1 MGRGT
6 TRAAPGIDADWD
18 DAAASLIISSHAT
31 LEGALLPIFHAL
43 QDRFG
48 YIDQKVVPQIAEALN
63 LSRAEVHGTL
73 TFYHDFRTE
82 PAGRH
87 VVKLCR
93 AESCQSMGCE
103 SLVDHLRA
111 SHGIDMGATTA
122 DGRLTV
128 ETVYCLGNC
137 ALSPAALVDGDL
149 VGRLDKTRLDGL
161 VHDLTGGRA

>member
-1 MGRGT
+1 MARGS
-6 TRAAPGIDADWD
+6 TRTAVGTAPGWD
-18 DAAASLIISSHAT
+18 DAAADIIISSHASM
-31 LEGALLPIFHAL
+31 EGALLPIFHAL

-48 YIDQKVVPQIAEALN
+48 YIDQTVVPRIAEALN

-87 VVKLCR
+87 VVKICR
-93 AESCQSMGCE
+93 AEACQSMGCE
-103 SLVDHLRA
+103 SLVDHLA
-111 SHGIDMGATTA
+111 HAHGIEPGVTTA
-122 DGRLTV
+122 DGRLSV

-137 ALSPAALVDGDL
+137 ALSPAALVDGEL
-149 VGRLDKTRLDGL
+149 VGRLDRARLDGI